1 MMTTMDGA
9 TTHRSAE
16 LSSFLRARRHALSP
30 QDAGLVPGDGRRVQ
44 GLRREEL
51 ALLAGLSTDYYRR
64 LEQGREHRPSLQ
76 VLRALARALRLD
88 THATA
93 YLISLVHPTPLA
105 GPAHASPA
113 ASVGVQ
119 LILDRGLRVPAYA
132 VDLGLDIL
140 AINATG
146 RAMYSGFADTDN
158 LARMVFLDP
167 AARSFY
173 PDWHH
178 VATQVVG
185 NLRWGLARFPGDDRV
200 AETVDEISPQ
210 SSVFTEL
217 WATHHVRPRSGE
229 DKLFH
234 HPQLGELRLHFEA
247 LELADAPDQRLFV
260 YCALD
265 EEPFPNAVARLETLT
280 DSPVS
285 T

>member
-1 MMTTMDGA
+1 MDSA
-9 TTHRSAE
+9 TTHRAAE
-16 LSSFLRARRHALSP
+16 LSSFLRARRHALTP
-30 QDAGLVPGDGRRVQ
+30 QDAGLVPGAGRRVQ

-88 THATA
+88 PHATA
-93 YLISLVHPTPLA
+93 YLISLVHPAPLVA
-105 GPAHASPA
+105 PARATTA

-119 LILDRGLRVPAYA
+119 LLLDHGLRVPAFA
-132 VDLGLDIL
+132 VDLGLNIL

-146 RAMYSGFADTDN
+146 RALYSGFDDTDN

-167 AARSFY
+167 AAQSFY
-173 PDWHH
+173 PNWHH
-178 VATQVVG
+178 VATQTVG
-185 NLRWGLARFPGDDRV
+185 NLRWGLTAFPGDDRITEV
-200 AETVDEISPQ
+200 VDELSAQ

-217 WATHHVRPRSGE
+217 WATHHVRPRTGE

-265 EEPFPNAVARLETLT
+265 GGPFPDAVALLETLT
-280 DSPVS
+280 ESSVS
-285 T
+285 L

>member
-1 MMTTMDGA
+1 MMFPMDGA
-9 TTHRSAE
+9 TAHRTAE
-16 LSSFLRARRHALSP
+16 LSSFLRARRQALTP
-30 QDAGLVPGDGRRVQ
+30 QDAGLIPGAGRRVQ

-64 LEQGREHRPSLQ
+64 LEQGREHHPSLQ
-76 VLRALARALRLD
+76 VLRALARALHLD

-93 YLISLVHPTPLA
+93 YLISLVHPSPLA
-105 GPAHASPA
+105 APAHATAA
-113 ASVGVQ
+113 ASIGVQ
-119 LILDRGLRVPAYA
+119 LLLDHGLRVPAFA
-132 VDLGLDIL
+132 VDLGLNVL

-146 RAMYSGFADTDN
+146 RALYSGFADTDN

-173 PDWHH
+173 PNWHH
-178 VATQVVG
+178 VATQTVG
-185 NLRWGLARFPGDDRV
+185 NLRWGLTRFPGDDRV
-200 AETVDEISPQ
+200 AAIVDEISSQ
-210 SSVFTEL
+210 SEVFTEL
-217 WATHHVRPRSGE
+217 WSTHHVRPRTGE

-265 EEPFPNAVARLETLT
+265 GGQYPDAVAQLETLT
-280 DSPVS
+280 ESAVS
-285 T
+285 S